1 MMMVKSRN
9 SNNFLILGLASSIF
23 IGSNF
28 LQINLKKPEIK
39 ISKQQSALNINQNF
53 LKFFSLGNKRLIS
66 DILWI
71 QTLLESDNE
80 HYSLRDKNSWM
91 YHRFHSISELD
102 PLFYENYL
110 WGGQFLSIVKD
121 DVEGASDIYERGLK
135 HYPNDYKLNF
145 NSGFNYYFEMGDL
158 PKGLAAL
165 RKIKDHPDL
174 PAPVKNVINK
184 LEFETSGNYELAL
197 NFLIL
202 NYNQTNDKVIRK
214 KILSEIYS
222 LKAEKDLKCLNE
234 KQIKCDRKDA
244 EGNFY
249 ILKNGTFKA
258 LRDFKNYRVKRKK

>member
-28 LQINLKKPEIK
+28 LQIHLKKPEIK

-53 LKFFSLGNKRLIS
+53 LKFFSLGNRRLIS

-145 NSGFNYYFEMGDL
+145 NSGFNYYFEMGDF

-165 RKIKDHPDL
+165 KKIKDHPDL
-174 PAPVKNVINK
+174 PEPVRHVINK
-184 LEFETSGNYELAL
+184 LEFETSGNYEFAI

-202 NYNQTNDKVIRK
+202 NYNQTNDKILRK
-214 KILSEIYS
+214 KLLSEIYS

-234 KQIKCDRKDA
+234 NQSNCERKDA
-244 EGNFY
+244 EGNPY
-249 ILKNGTFKA
+249 LYQNGEFKA
-258 LRDFKNYRVKRKK
+258 AKEFTPYRIKRK